1 MSENITTVQ
10 EINER
15 ARLNPATFIVETEAG
30 FRKKIDA
37 AVKRIAETQ
46 GCKFVLLAGPS
57 ASGKTTSAVFIEREL
72 EKAGVNAHSI
82 SLDNFYKD
90 QKDSPEYEDG
100 SPDYESVL
108 SLDLPELDQCLTNLL
123 KQGETSLP
131 LFDFITGKRKVE
143 KEYIRLKEKDVV
155 VVEGIHALNPII
167 TETLPKES
175 RLGIYISVSSRI
187 YGSYDGDVLL
197 GKRDLRFI
205 RRLIRDYSFRSS
217 STENTFYLWK
227 NVLKGEDKYL
237 FPFKDLADL
246 KIDSFHDYETCVLGS
261 RTVSL
266 LKKAVGSAYT
276 AEAERLIG
284 CLNRFVRLEESVIP
298 KDSLL
303 REFTG

>member
-187 YGSYDGDVLL
+187 YGSYDCDVLL
-197 GKRDLRFI
+197 GKRQPD
-205 RRLIRDYSFRSS
+205 D
-217 STENTFYLWK
+217 
-227 NVLKGEDKYL
+227 GDG
-237 FPFKDLADL
+237 KDQ
-246 KIDSFHDYETCVLGS
+246 G
-261 RTVSL
+261 
-266 LKKAVGSAYT
+266 
-276 AEAERLIG
+276 
-284 CLNRFVRLEESVIP
+284 
-298 KDSLL
+298 
-303 REFTG
+303 